1 MVTVV
6 LPAGAWLTA
15 QVSKPVFEPLVAV

>member
-15 QVSKPVFEPLVAV
+15 QVSKPVFEPLVGV